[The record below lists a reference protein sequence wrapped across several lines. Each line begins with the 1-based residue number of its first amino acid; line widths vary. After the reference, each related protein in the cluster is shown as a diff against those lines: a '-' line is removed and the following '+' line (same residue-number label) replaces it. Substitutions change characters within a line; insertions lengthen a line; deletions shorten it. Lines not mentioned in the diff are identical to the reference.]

1 MRRECSVALMFIVD
15 AAGQTPYLSVGGSGA
30 VRIRCCVWNSK
41 SSSVVA
47 TSLFLIYSNPSSRML
62 LLDKPK

>member
-15 AAGQTPYLSVGGSGA
+15 AAGQTPDLSVGGSGA

-47 TSLFLIYSNPSSRML
+47 TSLFLTVYIMFEIIGISYS
-62 LLDKPK
+62 